1 MSLVKKENNLEEALK
16 FLRKYDQFGVLLA
29 FVKECRE
36 SKFQALEPKL
46 DAGERA
52 DAKLIGAMIEDDY
65 IYKTL
70 KGDN

>member
-1 MSLVKKENNLEEALK
+1 MSQVTRENNLEESLK
-16 FLRKYDQFGVLLA
+16 FLRKYDQFDVVIA
-29 FVKECRE
+29 FIKECRE
-36 SKFQALEPKL
+36 SKFQALESKL

-70 KGDN
+70 KGED

>member
-1 MSLVKKENNLEEALK
+1 MSQVTRENNLEESLK
-16 FLRKYDQFGVLLA
+16 FLRKYDQFAVVIA
-29 FVKECRE
+29 FLKECRE
-36 SKFQALEPKL
+36 SKFQALESKL

-70 KGDN
+70 KGED

>member
-1 MSLVKKENNLEEALK
+1 MSKVIEKNNVEECLG
-16 FLRKYDQFGVLLA
+16 FLRRYDQFKVVLKFIKSL
-29 FVKECRE
+29 RE
-36 SKFQALEPKL
+36 AKFQALESKL

-70 KGDN
+70 KGED

>member
-1 MSLVKKENNLEEALK
+1 MSQVTRENNLEESLK
-16 FLRKYDQFGVLLA
+16 FLRKYDQFAVVIE

-36 SKFQALEPKL
+36 SKFQALESKL

-70 KGDN
+70 KGDD

>member
-1 MSLVKKENNLEEALK
+1 MSLVKRENNLEEALK
-16 FLRKYDQFGVLLA
+16 FLRKYDQFEVLLA

-36 SKFQALEPKL
+36 SKFQALESKL

>member
-1 MSLVKKENNLEEALK
+1 MSQVTRENNLEESLK
-16 FLRKYDQFGVLLA
+16 FLRKYDQFEVVLSFL
-29 FVKECRE
+29 KECRE
-36 SKFQALEPKL
+36 SKFQALESKL
-46 DAGERA
+46 DGDERA

>member
-1 MSLVKKENNLEEALK
+1 MSQVTRENNLEESLK
-16 FLRKYDQFGVLLA
+16 FLRKYDQFSVVIA

-36 SKFQALEPKL
+36 SKFQALESKL

-70 KGDN
+70 KGEE

>member
-1 MSLVKKENNLEEALK
+1 MSQVTRENNLEESLK
-16 FLRKYDQFGVLLA
+16 FLRKYDQF
-29 FVKECRE
+29 FVVIEFIKECRE
-36 SKFQALEPKL
+36 SKFQALESKL

-70 KGDN
+70 KGDH